1 MNATDSVLDMFLEL
15 AAISSPPGHEREVA
29 DRVHGFLHQLGL
41 ETDEDEAGAA
51 IGSEIGNIM
60 CRVPATVPGTPIFLN
75 AHLDTVPP
83 TDAIEPVVID
93 GVVTNSRDAILGA
106 DNKAA
111 VVAML
116 AAVRDLVQRGGAH
129 AGLELVFTPME
140 EIGLR
145 GAKRFDVSRL
155 QAEFG
160 YCYDHAA
167 PIGQIVLAAPS
178 QRTLRL
184 TFRDGRRIRAWS
196 RSRDAVRSWPRRAR
210 SPRCRSGASTRR
222 PPPMSA

>member
-1 MNATDSVLDMFLEL
+1 MNYTDSVLDMFLEL
-15 AAISSPPGHEREVA
+15 AAISSPPRHERVGA
-29 DRVHGFLHQLGL
+29 DRVQG
-41 ETDEDEAGAA
+41 
-51 IGSEIGNIM
+51 
-60 CRVPATVPGTPIFLN
+60 FLN
-75 AHLDTVPP
+75 AHLDTFPP
-83 TDAIEPVVID
+83 TDAIEPVVND

-111 VVAML
+111 VAAML

-184 TFRDGRRIRAWS
+184 TFR
-196 RSRDAVRSWPRRAR
+196 
-210 SPRCRSGASTRR
+210 
-222 PPPMSA
+222 